1 MQIISKPNFIL
12 TQHLKKSLF
21 SLLLFFIVTGFT
33 SVYAQNVQLEGQIL
47 DSINQPVANTNLI
60 ATPYAEGEIT
70 FAIADDKGKYDLKLN
85 KDLAYKIEI
94 TSLRFSSVTDSL
106 KISENTVKNYVL
118 KESNEQLEQVVVKA
132 KMAMVVNEDTIT
144 YRTDKFKTGD

>member
-94 TSLRFSSVTDSL
+94 TSL
-106 KISENTVKNYVL
+106 
-118 KESNEQLEQVVVKA
+118 
-132 KMAMVVNEDTIT
+132 
-144 YRTDKFKTGD
+144 